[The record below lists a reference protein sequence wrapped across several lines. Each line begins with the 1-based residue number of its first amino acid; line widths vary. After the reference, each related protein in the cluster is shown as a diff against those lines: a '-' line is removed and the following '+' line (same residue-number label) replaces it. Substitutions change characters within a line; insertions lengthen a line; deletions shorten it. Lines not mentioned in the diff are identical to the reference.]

1 MARPGLSILPAAAVG
16 WVAIGAAAIC
26 LSAAEAKDD
35 CLAGP
40 NATSPAGSHWYY
52 RLELPAHRKCWYLGP
67 VGKGAHATQSEVASR
82 SEASEARS
90 DRATP
95 SLHARQASRLT
106 HGAVTSSRPPPLRP
120 EALAVDRAQSVI
132 DDIFST
138 RGPDPGLPD
147 SVGAVGAESDAAVR
161 PLVAPEARN
170 DDLPVQAPA
179 HKVFAASTGIA
190 RPLSRRCDWWA

>member
-1 MARPGLSILPAAAVG
+1 MARPGLSILPAAAVA
-16 WVAIGAAAIC
+16 WVALGGAAIC
-26 LSAAEAKDD
+26 LSAAQAKDD

-67 VGKGAHATQSEVASR
+67 LGKGAHATQSEAASR
-82 SEASEARS
+82 SEASEART

-95 SLHARQASRLT
+95 SLHARQASRLAR
-106 HGAVTSSRPPPLRP
+106 GAVTSSRPSLRP
-120 EALAVDRAQSVI
+120 EAFAIDPAQSVI
-132 DDIFST
+132 DDIFSS

-147 SVGAVGAESDAAVR
+147 SIGAVGAESDPAVR

-179 HKVFAASTGIA
+179 HKVFAASAGIA
-190 RPLSRRCDWWA
+190 EPPSRRCGWPA